1 MRQYFLTAL
10 IALVAGFAG
19 AALWSFTGLGHA
31 QTRQYLVSNP
41 DILPEMAE
49 AFQAGQAQA
58 AAEAQVKMVKMVERA
73 VSGLSE
79 SFRGR

>member
-19 AALWSFTGLGHA
+19 AAAWSFTGLGNA

-41 DILPEMAE
+41 EILPEMFPGLE
-49 AFQAGQAQA
+49 ALGSQ
-58 AAEAQVKMVKMVERA
+58 
-73 VSGLSE
+73 
-79 SFRGR
+79 